1 MIIECSPH
9 GDVRLLEPS
18 DFRRFKLVLK
28 GQAGARSQTFK
39 GITFADDTNALV
51 AIDLVPTLPGRPADA
66 SWDAA
71 YADMVRKAA
80 EHGWIDSQANAIRAH
95 IEKSD

>member
-1 MIIECSPH
+1 MIVECSPD

-18 DFRRFKLVLK
+18 DFRRFKVALK
-28 GQAGARSQTFK
+28 GQRDDRSLTFK
-39 GITFADDTNALV
+39 GITFVDDNNALV
-51 AIDLVPTLPGRPADA
+51 AVDLVPTLPGRPADA
-66 SWDAA
+66 SWDAG